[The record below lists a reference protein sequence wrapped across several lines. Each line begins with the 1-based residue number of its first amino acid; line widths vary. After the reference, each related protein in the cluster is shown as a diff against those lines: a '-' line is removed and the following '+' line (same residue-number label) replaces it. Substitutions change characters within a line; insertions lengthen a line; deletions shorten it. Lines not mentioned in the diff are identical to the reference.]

1 MPAEEKPH
9 VLVVDD
15 DKRLRELLRKYLV
28 EQGFLVTA
36 AGDAGEARER
46 LASFAFDLLIV
57 DVMMPGES
65 GLELTADLRRSS
77 RVPRCAAMP
86 TRRQGASAVSRA
98 PRRRTIEY
106 GVGPW
111 RSRSSWRAL
120 AR

>member
-1 MPAEEKPH
+1 MTPAEEKPH

-77 RVPRCAAMP
+77 RVPILLLTAKGEPEDRISGLE
-86 TRRQGASAVSRA
+86 RGADDYRVIDAI
-98 PRRRTIEY
+98 RTFF
-106 GVGPW
+106 
-111 RSRSSWRAL
+111 
-120 AR
+120 